1 MWVVPKV
8 AWGLFLCP
16 VAPEF
21 LNPLSDVVCAFGETV
36 VLCCKV
42 CGRPKPSVT
51 LKGPDQNP
59 VTSSS
64 RFTVDIRYRAAA
76 RLGLFP
82 FSVT

>member
-1 MWVVPKV
+1 MMHF
-8 AWGLFLCP
+8 LFA

-21 LNPLSDVVCAFGETV
+21 LVPLSDVVCAFGETV

-59 VTSSS
+59 VTSNS
-64 RFTVDIRYRAAA
+64 RFTIDIR
-76 RLGLFP
+76 LDQSTIL
-82 FSVT
+82 

>member
-1 MWVVPKV
+1 MGVFKTKKEVFSDV
-8 AWGLFLCP
+8 SCA

-59 VTSSS
+59 VTSNS
-64 RFTVDIRYRAAA
+64 RFTIDIR
-76 RLGLFP
+76 
-82 FSVT
+82 